1 MCAVLLQ
8 IYNWITT
15 HSVAIMKVFS
25 MNFVCRVSCAG
36 CPVQGVSCA
45 VHYFA
50 VELRR
55 LSALSRALLS
65 TRPSPESG
73 RCLRRA
79 LGSCTVAI
87 LESCSVAILESCPVV
102 SLESCQG
109 QGRVGGQAGESC
121 SGCGVGLR
129 VGMVSAVFNGQLK
142 LHKNSNSLSSF

>member
-1 MCAVLLQ
+1 M
-8 IYNWITT
+8 
-15 HSVAIMKVFS
+15 
-25 MNFVCRVSCAG
+25 
-36 CPVQGVSCA
+36 QGVSCA

-87 LESCSVAILESCPVV
+87 LESCSVAILESYTVAILESCPIV
-102 SLESCQG
+102 SLESCLG

-129 VGMVSAVFNGQLK
+129 VGMVSAVFNGQ
-142 LHKNSNSLSSF
+142 